1 MNLMQHM
8 MIAALLLGGLGVAL
22 LGSIKVALARKL
34 QIDEAKVGGLVS
46 LFGFTMIPVILT
58 AGFLTDLV
66 GRQVVMIGGSALF
79 AASLAGLGLAR
90 SYAQALGSVV
100 LFSAAWSLTINVGNV
115 LVPLAF
121 PGTRAF
127 ATNFGNVLFGL
138 GAFVTPIAL
147 GSLVQGFGLRQA
159 LFLLAAFGLVPGA
172 LAIGVD
178 FTVPDAD
185 SAGGGQEKSLAAPLL
200 WILGFALFFYG
211 PLEASMAAWATTYLG
226 NHGVKES
233 QAAGLL
239 SSFWLAFMFSRLLTA
254 FLLPEGAERW
264 LILTLAVLC
273 IGVLFAVVQARSA
286 ALAMLLVPATG
297 FVFGPIFPTLM
308 AVLLGVFAPE
318 VQGRAVGV
326 FFAIGGV
333 GWTAIPILIGLY
345 AAHTSVRSAFGI
357 AVGAA
362 AGLSAVAA
370 VLLASN

>member
-1 MNLMQHM
+1 MNLLQAM

-79 AASLAGLGLAR
+79 AASLAALGLAR
-90 SYAQALGSVV
+90 CYAQALGSVI

-121 PGTRAF
+121 GGTTAF

-138 GAFVTPIAL
+138 GAFLTPIAL
-147 GSLVQGFGLRQA
+147 GSLVQSLGLRQA
-159 LFLLAAFGLVPGA
+159 LFLLAAFALVPGA
-172 LAIGVD
+172 LAFGVD
-178 FTVPDAD
+178 FTVSPGTE
-185 SAGGGQEKSLAAPLL
+185 AGGGQETSPTAPLL

-211 PLEASMAAWATTYLG
+211 PLEASMAAWATTLLT
-226 NHGVKES
+226 NHGVKET

-239 SSFWLAFMFSRLLTA
+239 SGFWLAFMASRLLTA
-254 FLLPEGAERW
+254 FLLPAGAERW
-264 LILTLAVLC
+264 LILVLAVIC
-273 IGVLFAVVQARSA
+273 IGVLFAVVQARTAS
-286 ALAMLLVPATG
+286 LAMLLVPIAG

-308 AVLLGVFAPE
+308 AILLGHFAPE
-318 VQGRAVGV
+318 VQGRAVGM

-333 GWTAIPILIGLY
+333 GWTVIPILIGLY
-345 AAHTSVRSAFGI
+345 AARTSVRSAFGI

-370 VLLASN
+370 VLLASK